1 MLLYFIP
8 PFQGYLNAQMIVED
22 LDRGLVAI
30 RQGEGYLLSWRHLGT
45 EPYDTGYQ
53 VYRESQLLTPDPLTG
68 PTQYLDPIAPLNSSY
83 TVRSINFG
91 QLGAESK
98 PARLINQVQGDHAGY
113 FDIPLQRPVTGPL
126 GGSYT
131 PNDASAGD
139 LTGDGQY
146 EIVLMWEPS
155 NAKDNSQ
162 SGHTDV
168 VYLDAYTLDGVH
180 LWRIDLGPNIR
191 AGAHY
196 TQFMVYDFNGNGR
209 AEIMV
214 KTAPGTRAGDGA
226 FIQKGPAASANHGM
240 DYRNSGG
247 YILQG
252 PEYLTVFDGLTGEE
266 LDTAEY
272 IPVRG
277 LVSSWGDNYGNRVDR
292 FNAAVAYLDGER
304 PSAVFQRG
312 YYTRMVLAAWDY
324 RDGALTN
331 RWTFDS
337 NDPGNSSYA
346 GQGNHQLSV
355 VDANNDGRH
364 DIVTG
369 AAVIGSDGTGMNNV
383 SQTIN
388 PDGHGDALHVA
399 HMVKDDPIPYIFMP
413 FEGAGGLALRPA
425 NSGQYFWYHEQ
436 GQDRGRGVAAEIDPE
451 RPGFHF
457 WAGPTL
463 YDLAGNAVGTRP
475 NSTNHVIWWNGELS
489 RELLN
494 SNTIDQWSIVSGSAT
509 RLLTAQGTS
518 SINGTKANPNLQAD
532 LFGDWRE
539 EVIFN
544 RNNTHLRVYTSTMP
558 TSYRLPTLMHD
569 PVYRVAI
576 AWQNSSYN
584 QPPHPGYYIAT
595 DMDFPPP
602 ALNIRLLKSVEPD
615 DGRVRIGPWLWVP
628 ELDNFFYVDSAFVSG
643 SGIWVY
649 APQSGNSDLSPEIE
663 LKTQIQTG
671 AFLGRLSRAQGAWM
685 FAHDLQSFIYLPL
698 GSYQAGKGAWVFV
711 PDNSLID

>member
-1 MLLYFIP
+1 MV
-8 PFQGYLNAQMIVED
+8 VEN
-22 LDRGLVAI
+22 LDRGLIAI
-30 RQGEGYLLSWRHLGT
+30 RQGEGYLLSWRQLGT
-45 EPYDTGYQ
+45 EPYGVGYE
-53 VYRESQLLTPDPLTG
+53 VFREGIRLTQEPLTG
-68 PTQYLDPIAPLNSSY
+68 PTRYLDPVAPLDSNY
-83 TVRSINFG
+83 TVRTVHEG
-91 QLGAESK
+91 QWGRMSS
-98 PARLINQVQGDHAGY
+98 PARRITHSQGNNAAY
-113 FDIPLQRPVTGPL
+113 FDIPLQRPGVGVH
-126 GGSYT
+126 GGTYS

-139 LTGDGQY
+139 LTGDGEY
-146 EIVLMWEPS
+146 EIVLMWDPS

-168 VYLDAYTLDGVH
+168 VYLDAYTLEGEQ
-180 LWRIDLGPNIR
+180 LWRINLGPNIR

-196 TQFMVYDFNGNGR
+196 TQFMVYDFDGNGR

-214 KTAPGTRAGDGA
+214 KTAPGTRAGDGEY
-226 FIQKGPAASANHGM
+226 IGRGPAATANHSM
-240 DYRNSGG
+240 DYRNSSG
-247 YILQG
+247 YVLQG

-266 LDTAEY
+266 LDTVAY
-272 IPVRG
+272 IPARG
-277 LVSSWGDNYGNRVDR
+277 VVSNWGDGYGNRVDR
-292 FNAAVAYLDGER
+292 FNAVVAYLDGER

-324 RDGALTN
+324 RDGALTH

-337 NDPGNSSYA
+337 NQPGNGSYA

-369 AAVIGSDGTGMNNV
+369 AAVIASDGTGMNNV

-399 HMVKDDPIPYIFMP
+399 RMVKDDPIPYIFMP

-425 NSGQYFWYHEQ
+425 NSAQYFWYHEQ
-436 GQDRGRGVAAEIDPE
+436 GQDRGRAVAAEIDPAV
-451 RPGFHF
+451 PGFHF

-463 YDLAGNAVGTRP
+463 YNLAGQAVGSRP

-494 SNTIDQWSIVSGSAT
+494 SNTIDQWSIASGTAT
-509 RLLTAQGTS
+509 RLLTAQGAS

-544 RNNTHLRVYTSTMP
+544 HNNTHLRVYTSTMP
-558 TSYRLPTLMHD
+558 TDHRLPTLMHD

-584 QPPHPGYYIAT
+584 QPPHPGAYIAT
-595 DMDFPPP
+595 DMDFPPAP
-602 ALNIRLLKSVEPD
+602 LHIRLLDSVGEAPE
-615 DGRVRIGPWLWVP
+615 RLRMGPWLWM
-628 ELDNFFYVDSAFVSG
+628 ESLETFFYVDSAFSVG

-649 APQSGNSDLSPEIE
+649 APQADEVDVFAGQESGHQL
-663 LKTQIQTG
+663 QTG
-671 AFLGRLSRAQGAWM
+671 AFLGHLSRVHGAWM
-685 FAHDLQSFIYLPL
+685 FSHRLKSFIYLPL
-698 GSYQAGKGAWVFV
+698 ESYRPGRGAWIYL
-711 PDNSLID
+711 PTQSLVE